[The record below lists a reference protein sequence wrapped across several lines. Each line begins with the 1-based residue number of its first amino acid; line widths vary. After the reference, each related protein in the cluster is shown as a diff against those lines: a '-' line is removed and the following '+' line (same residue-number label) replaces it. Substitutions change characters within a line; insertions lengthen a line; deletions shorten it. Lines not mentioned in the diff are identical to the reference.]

1 MTTGLLF
8 SGQGAQSVGMGA
20 SLYENSSLAR
30 ELFDEANAVLGYSL
44 SKLCFEGPQEALTQT
59 NICQPALYVHGF
71 VIFKMLQKSG
81 KLEGLKTALGLS
93 LGELTALA
101 AAGAF
106 DFATGLR
113 TVAERARLMQLACE
127 ASEGTMASVIGGEK
141 DKVAELCKHCD
152 IEMANLNCPG
162 QIVIS
167 GEKAKVLAAVEH
179 GKAMGFKMI
188 KPLTV
193 AGAYHSR
200 LMEPARV
207 GFEAFLQTVDIHKP
221 QLVVFTNTTGG
232 VVSEPNEI
240 RTALTRQVVSSVLW
254 EDCMANAV
262 KLNVDTFYECGPGT
276 VLAGLAK
283 RIDRTARVVSIAEFS
298 EMPV

>member
-1 MTTGLLF
+1 
-8 SGQGAQSVGMGA
+8 MGA
-20 SLYENSSLAR
+20 SLYANSASAKA
-30 ELFDEANAVLGYSL
+30 LFDEADAVLGYSL

-59 NICQPALYVHGF
+59 KVCQPALYVHGYAAF
-71 VIFKMLQKSG
+71 TLLREAG

-127 ASEGTMASVIGGEK
+127 ASEGTMASVIGGTAEQ
-141 DKVAELCKHCD
+141 VQELCAACD
-152 IEMANLNCPG
+152 VEMANLNCPG

-167 GEKAKVLAAVEH
+167 GEKAKVLNAVEK
-179 GKAMGFKMI
+179 GKSYGFKLI

-200 LMEPARV
+200 LMEPARAA
-207 GFEAFLQTVDIHKP
+207 FAEFLQTVEIQTP
-221 QLVVFTNTTGG
+221 SLTVFTNTTGG
-232 VVSEPNEI
+232 AVSDPQAI
-240 RTALTRQVVSSVLW
+240 RDALAKQVVSSVRW
-254 EDCMANAV
+254 EDCMKNAAT
-262 KLNVDTFYECGPGT
+262 LRIDTFYECGPGA

-283 RIDRTARVVSIAEFS
+283 RIDRTQKVVSIAEFADI
-298 EMPV
+298 EAAV